1 MVSVLPVNR
10 LAYRDRKEA
19 RAVHSKT
26 IYCLVVHSAFR
37 LWKQDGID
45 TLDAHDSELLKM
57 HVTTE
62 QGDRAK
68 FSYRRHVVL
77 RVQ

>member
-1 MVSVLPVNR
+1 MM
-10 LAYRDRKEA
+10 
-19 RAVHSKT
+19 HSCFRIFSAAAAT
-26 IYCLVVHSAFR
+26 LLGCAHSTFR

-45 TLDAHDSELLKM
+45 TFATHDSKLLKM

>member
-1 MVSVLPVNR
+1 MCQWSRHLLR
-10 LAYRDRKEA
+10 LCKLVYGNMYLR
-19 RAVHSKT
+19 SK
-26 IYCLVVHSAFR
+26 
-37 LWKQDGID
+37 GID
-45 TLDAHDSELLKM
+45 TLDTHDSELLKM